1 MSKTTLWVI
10 VGLIAFIVCISL
22 LVIFCRHSSRK
33 PNRENSSYPFCSIDG
48 WSEVVDEKAS
58 SQNGWK
64 TKKPVV
70 FVDNRPD
77 LFSFSNLQR
86 LLHQRSTPVIL
97 VFASNSTHNTPRQK
111 GSEEDRLIHT
121 HPMVKKIYAK
131 NVLYS
136 SPRLGVI
143 PIGPKWQ
150 YHSFDLYGEDK
161 TRNRNIFLSFAK
173 NAKEVQKNWGRSK
186 KEGIVVALGD
196 APGRKHHEVVLTS
209 STDMIVK
216 PKDELELKDFLTLL
230 REHQFVFSPPGFGY
244 DCHRHWESL
253 LVGSI
258 PVVIGSE
265 TSDELFKDLPVWV
278 VKSYQEVTN
287 ESMDQIHKE
296 FHAKSWNFERL
307 FLDFWREKFC
317 FEATQ

>member
-10 VGLIAFIVCISL
+10 VGAIAFILCIIL
-22 LVIFCRHSSRK
+22 LVIFCRPSLRK
-33 PNRENSSYPFCSIDG
+33 PKRENSSYPFCSVDVWPEI
-48 WSEVVDEKAS
+48 SHEVAT
-58 SQNGWK
+58 SQNEWK
-64 TKKPVV
+64 TEKPIV

-77 LFSFSNLQR
+77 LFSLSSLQS
-86 LLHQRSTPVIL
+86 LLDKRSTPVIIIL
-97 VFASNSTHNTPRQK
+97 ASNSDHYTPLQK
-111 GSEEDRLIHT
+111 GSQEDRIIRS

-131 NVLYS
+131 NALYS
-136 SPRLGVI
+136 SPRLGII

-150 YHSFDLYGEDK
+150 YHSYDLYGENK

-173 NAKEVQKNWGRSK
+173 NAKVVQKNWDRPK

-196 APGRKHHEVVLTS
+196 APGRKHHEGILAS

-216 PKDELELKDFLTLL
+216 PKDKLELKDFLTLL
-230 REHQFVFSPPGFGY
+230 GEHQFVFSPPGFGY
-244 DCHRHWESL
+244 DCHRHWESF

-307 FLDFWREKFC
+307 FLDFWREKF
-317 FEATQ
+317 FSEAT